1 MRQLPNGCLYFAV
14 LFKTGPFVHLANLSL
29 FQFKNYDEA
38 QWQFAPG
45 INCLLGL
52 NGVGKTNLLD
62 AIYYL
67 SLTRSFLHSSDQQHV
82 RHGATQFLIK
92 GVFER
97 EDASA
102 TVGVSY
108 QAGAR
113 KVVHENGIEYKK
125 FSEHLGKYPVVLVA
139 PQDVELIEGGGEARR
154 TFFDS
159 LLSQIDKHYLAQL
172 IRYNHF
178 LKQRNGALR
187 LFQERATVDEDLLAR
202 YDTELI
208 ENGTFLAQ
216 ARASFLQSLLPLL
229 QTHYR
234 HLTEHASEHATIVY
248 ETLPAA
254 EYGERLRQSVTKDVA
269 LGRTTVGVHRD
280 EFHFVLD
287 GHPLKRLGSQG
298 QQKSFLIALKWAEF
312 DLLSQHLSKKPILLL
327 DDIFDK
333 LDDKRIGHLMEG
345 VAQGH
350 FGQLFITDA
359 RPERTRQLM
368 RLGNLTAH
376 VITIGP
382 AE

>member
-1 MRQLPNGCLYFAV
+1 MPVY
-14 LFKTGPFVHLANLSL
+14 LAQLSL

-38 QWQFAPG
+38 HWHFAPG

-52 NGVGKTNLLD
+52 NGAGKTNLLD
-62 AIYYL
+62 AIHYL
-67 SLTRSFLHSSDQQHV
+67 SLTRSFLHSSDPQHV
-82 RHGATQFLIK
+82 RHGAPQFVVK
-92 GVFER
+92 GEFVNAATH
-97 EDASA
+97 ASVA
-102 TVGVSY
+102 VSY

-139 PQDVELIEGGGEARR
+139 PQDVELIESGAEARR
-154 TFFDS
+154 AFFDS
-159 LLSQIDKHYLAQL
+159 LLSQMNKPYLAQL

-187 LFQERATVDEDLLAR
+187 LFQERSTVDGDLLAR
-202 YDTELI
+202 YDAELM
-208 ENGTFLAQ
+208 EAGKFLAQ
-216 ARASFLQSLLPLL
+216 ARAAFLQSLLPLL
-229 QTHYR
+229 QKHYR
-234 HLTEHASEHATIVY
+234 HLTEHAPEQAAIEY
-248 ETLPAA
+248 ETLPATDYA
-254 EYGERLRQSVTKDVA
+254 DMLRQSVAKDVV

-280 EFHFVLD
+280 EFHFLLD
-287 GHPLKRLGSQG
+287 GRPLKRFGSQG

-312 DLLSQHLSKKPILLL
+312 DSLSLHLGKKPILLL

-333 LDDKRIGHLMEG
+333 LDDKRIGHLMKG
-345 VAQGH
+345 VAEGH

-368 RLGNLTAH
+368 QLGNLTAH